1 MKESKIL
8 LTGGTGKTGRRV
20 ADRLTKLGKSI
31 RIGSRNGN
39 TPFDWEKPQIW
50 QDILDGIT
58 SVYLTFQPDLAV
70 PGAAETI
77 NAFVNTAIKKGV
89 KKIVLLSGRGEPEAQ
104 KCEQIVMDSGIDWTI
119 LRSSWFSQNFSESY
133 LLEPLLYGY
142 VALPAGKIGEP
153 FIDADDIA
161 DAAVAALTDERHSN
175 KLYEITGPVLLT
187 FEEAV
192 SEISQATGRQ
202 IIFEQISIEEYSRML
217 NEYNVPDYLIELIC
231 YLFGEVMDGR
241 NEYITNGVQ
250 QILGRKPKNFSE
262 YIQKTIKTGVWTK
275 NYSMQ
280 N

>member
-39 TPFDWEKPQIW
+39 TPFDWEEPQTW

-119 LRSSWFSQNFSESY
+119 LRSSWFSQNFSENY
-133 LLEPLLYGY
+133 FLEPLLYGY

-231 YLFGEVMDGR
+231 YLFGGVMDGR

>member
-39 TPFDWEKPQIW
+39 TPFDWEEPQTW

-104 KCEQIVMDSGIDWTI
+104 KCEQIVMDSGINWTI
-119 LRSSWFSQNFSESY
+119 LRSSWFSQNFSENY
-133 LLEPLLYGY
+133 FLEPLLYGY

>member
-39 TPFDWEKPQIW
+39 TPFDWEEPQTW

-119 LRSSWFSQNFSESY
+119 LRSSWFSQNFSENY
-133 LLEPLLYGY
+133 FLEPLLYGY